1 MLDIKAQFFRRCG
14 EVQPV
19 KTLFHRII
27 GLVGRKG
34 SSRETCDRAGSN
46 HVQGSR

>member
-1 MLDIKAQFFRRCG
+1 MLDMKAELFRRYG
-14 EVQPV
+14 EIQPI